1 MKAIFMSGSSRTN
14 VGKKDA
20 KALRGE
26 GLVPCVLYGGGKQI
40 HFSAP
45 EKAFKPLLYTPD
57 VHTVDLDIEGAKYKA
72 ILQDI
77 QFHAISDKLLHAD
90 FLEVSDD
97 KPVNIAIPVKA
108 TGNSVGVRA
117 GGKLKIKLRKLK
129 VRALL
134 NDLPDTIDVDITPL
148 EIGQGVKIGQLDVQG
163 VTFLESPN
171 IEVLGV
177 SATRASRQAAQD
189 EAKK

>member
-45 EKAFKPLLYTPD
+45 EMAFKPLLYTPD
-57 VHTVDLDIEGAKYKA
+57 VHTVELEIEGAKYQA

-90 FLEVSDD
+90 FLEVSND

-134 NDLPDTIDVDITPL
+134 NDLPDTIDIDITPL
-148 EIGQGVKIGQLDVQG
+148 EIGQGVKIGQLEVQG

-189 EAKK
+189 EGKK